1 MGLCPSSAAGNE
13 RIDDQ
18 PRANVEI
25 AFEKEGERARYSLD
39 DSSKTEHELV
49 GETSDVTVINPRGC
63 NVDTTGSES
72 EEWDNMT
79 VTSKL
84 SWYSEDDSIIAPEKW
99 HSFDGLNKKGADR
112 YDIGLDIMKAQIA
125 NGSDPKLLVTHGHR
139 TSLMFTVLAGDFDYV
154 KKLVDLGVDVNDT
167 NQAGETALEFAI
179 ELGREDIANYLREKG
194 AREVQRRGEL
204 VAL

>member
-1 MGLCPSSAAGNE
+1 MGLCASSVTGNE

-25 AFEKEGERARYSLD
+25 SSEKEGGRAKNSLD
-39 DSSKTEHELV
+39 DSSKTEHEIG
-49 GETSDVTVINPRGC
+49 GETSGVTVFNPRGC
-63 NVDTTGSES
+63 NVDTSCSES
-72 EEWDNMT
+72 DVWDNMT
-79 VTSKL
+79 STSKI
-84 SWYSEDDSIIAPEKW
+84 SWYSEDDSLIEPEKW
-99 HSFDGLNKKGADR
+99 HTFDGLNKKGTDR

-139 TSLMFTVLAGDFDYV
+139 TSLMFTVLSGDFDYV

-167 NQAGETALEFAI
+167 NHAGETALEFAI

-194 AREVQRRGEL
+194 AREVQPRGEL
-204 VAL
+204 VAS